1 MNILYVLDNNF
12 ISQVAASICSVCE
25 NNINTE
31 IFFHVFAHNVTSDNE
46 NSLINFVNRYNQKIK
61 IYELND
67 LSKYFNS
74 NYDTLGWRPVILGR
88 LVCDKILPSNVEK
101 ILYLDGDTIV
111 IDSLSELYNTD
122 LENCYIGACIEPT
135 VDKQRKNGLG
145 LKDHPYYNSGVLLI
159 DLKKCRKD
167 NIFPNIVEYY
177 INNKDKIF
185 APDQDAINGYLK
197 GKIYTLA
204 PKYNFVNSFKFYPYK
219 VLDKIAGEKCF
230 VDLESYKDSL
240 NNPVII
246 HFLGEERPWRE
257 GNTNSF
263 SDQYIK
269 YANKTPWGYQMEKGW
284 SLYFFFWNIFNFVM
298 IPFPMLRYKI
308 INGLIPFVM
317 KLRKNK
323 IKNKE

>member
-25 NNINTE
+25 NNKNE
-31 IFFHVFAHNVTSDNE
+31 ELFFHVFTHNVTDDNK
-46 NSLINFVNRYNQKIK
+46 NKLIAFVEKYEKKIK
-61 IYELND
+61 IYELNN
-67 LSKYFNS
+67 LNKYFDYNC
-74 NYDTLGWRPVILGR
+74 DTLGWRPVILGR

-111 IDSLSELYNTD
+111 IDSLNELYNTN
-122 LENCYIGACIEPT
+122 LENWYIGACIEPT
-135 VDKQRKNGLG
+135 VDKQRKNDLG
-145 LKDHPYYNSGVLLI
+145 LKEHPYYNSGVLLI

-167 NIFPNIVEYY
+167 NIFPNIIDYY
-177 INNKDKIF
+177 IKNKDKIF

-197 GKIYTLA
+197 GKIHALA

-219 VLDKIAGEKCF
+219 VLNKIAGEKCF
-230 VDLESYKDSL
+230 VDLETYEDSL
-240 NNPVII
+240 NNPVVI
-246 HFLGEERPWRE
+246 HYLGEERPWRE
-257 GNTNSF
+257 GNTNKF
-263 SDQYIK
+263 KTDYIK
-269 YANKTPWGYQMEKGW
+269 YANKTPWGYQVEKGW

-298 IPFPMLRYKI
+298 TPFPMLRYRI
-308 INGLIPFVM
+308 IDGLIPFAM